1 MPTIVVPAKMEHL
14 EDAKEYLR
22 GQIPPEFAAQATNV
36 ILVAEE
42 LLVNVFSY
50 AYPDGTEGE
59 AEISLGLAELEGE
72 PMLLFTVRDWG
83 AAFNPFEEAPQPDLS
98 LDVEGRPIGG
108 LGVFLIKQVSQRQFW
123 SYENGTNFIRIFFS
137 KTPRQA

>member
-1 MPTIVVPAKMEHL
+1 MPTIVVPAKMDHL
-14 EDAKEYLR
+14 DDAKDYLKKA
-22 GQIPPEFAAQATNV
+22 IPPAYALQTANV

-59 AEISLGLAELEGE
+59 AEISIGLVEDDGE
-72 PMLLFTVRDWG
+72 EMLQFTVRDWG
-83 AAFNPFEEAPQPDLS
+83 KPFDPFEEAPVPDLS

-108 LGVFLIKQVSQRQFW
+108 LGIFLIKQVSQKQFW
-123 SYENGTNFIRIFFS
+123 AYEDGTNYIRILFG
-137 KTPRQA
+137 KTPVAI